1 MKRIILIVLA
11 ALVAIDTGAKV
22 QLTPLFTDNMIFQQ
36 NCLAPV
42 WGEALPGTQVIVTPS
57 WNKKAY
63 VAVADAEGHWQV
75 RIATPKGSFKKYT
88 LTISDGDPVVLQ
100 NVVVGE
106 VWLASGQSNMEM
118 SFDRMASR
126 SGRGSYEDASGYS
139 DIRLLHVS
147 RATGMR
153 ERDYFKA
160 ESDGWRESSP
170 EAVQNFSAAGWY
182 FGRKLQEV
190 LKVPVGI
197 IHSSWG
203 GTIIEAW
210 MSEGALR
217 SFPEVRNQLD
227 LVSKLPDN
235 ESERERTFEEEID
248 SFFQEVWSKD
258 NGIQDGAA
266 VWALP
271 GFNDSDWRTISLPCT
286 VQTLWPGTSGIFWF
300 RKEIEIPSGW
310 EGHDLTLSLGP
321 VDDFDDTFWNGES
334 VGSGRIWSKPREYSI
349 PARMVKAGK
358 TVICIRNTD
367 DHGDGGL
374 YGNASLFYVQGP
386 DGKRIRI
393 DGEWKVC
400 LSMSFK
406 GMPNAARH
414 EPNLSTVL
422 YNAMIKPLAPF
433 AIKGAIWYQGES
445 NVDKAYRY
453 GDLMGA
459 MVLDWRALWGYEFP
473 FYITQLAGFKQ
484 VTSNPGDDDWA
495 ELREAQ
501 AKTVSVLDKVGMAC
515 IIDIGEAG
523 DVHPIRKE
531 EVGERLA
538 RLALANDYGRKVTAD
553 GPRYAGY
560 TVLDNAV
567 RVRFTDIA
575 KGLTVI
581 PSGDYAAERYGKD
594 GMDCELVKKAESGV
608 LCGFQI
614 AGADHVWHWADAAI
628 DGDEVIVSSPEVRH
642 PLAVRYAWG
651 ANPVCNLF
659 NSEGLPAWPFRT
671 DDWIGVTYGKL

>member
-11 ALVAIDTGAKV
+11 ALAAIDTGAKV

-42 WGEALPGTQVIVTPS
+42 WGEALPGTQVTVTPS

-63 VAVADAEGHWQV
+63 VTVADAEGHWQV

-153 ERDYFKA
+153 ERGYFRA

-170 EAVQNFSAAGWY
+170 EAVENFSAAGWY

-217 SFPEVRNQLD
+217 SFPEVQNQLD

-235 ESERERTFEEEID
+235 ESEREKTFEEEVD
-248 SFFQEVWSKD
+248 SYFQEVWSKD
-258 NGIQDGAA
+258 KGIQDGAA

-271 GFNDSDWRTISLPCT
+271 GFKDSGWKTISLPCT
-286 VQTLWPGTSGIFWF
+286 VQTLWPETNGIFWF

-334 VGSGRIWSKPREYSI
+334 VGSGRLWSKPREYSI

-367 DHGDGGL
+367 DHGNGGL
-374 YGNASLFYVQGP
+374 YGNASLLYVQGP
-386 DGKRIRI
+386 DGKRMRI

-406 GMPNAARH
+406 GMPKAARH
-414 EPNLSTVL
+414 EPNLATVL

-453 GDLMGA
+453 GDLMSA

-495 ELREAQ
+495 ELRDAQ

-515 IIDIGEAG
+515 IIDIGEAD
-523 DVHPIRKE
+523 DVHPIRKK

-538 RLALANDYGRKVTAD
+538 RLALANDYGRKTLAN

-567 RVRFTDIA
+567 RVRFSDVA
-575 KGLTVI
+575 DGLKVI
-581 PSGDYAAERYGKD
+581 TSGDYAVQRYGKS
-594 GMDCELVKKAESGV
+594 GMNFDLVKEAESGV
-608 LCGFQI
+608 LSGFQI
-614 AGADHVWHWADAAI
+614 AGADRVWHWADATI
-628 DGDEVIVSSPEVRH
+628 EGNEVIVSSPEVRH
-642 PLAVRYAWG
+642 PIAVRYGWG
-651 ANPVCNLF
+651 SNPVCNLF

-671 DDWIGVTYGKL
+671 DDWIGVTYGNL

>member
-11 ALVAIDTGAKV
+11 ALAAIDTVAKV

-42 WGEALPGTQVIVTPS
+42 WGKALPGTQVTVTPS

-63 VAVADAEGHWQV
+63 IAVADAEGRWQV
-75 RIATPKGSFKKYT
+75 RIDTPKGSFKKYT

-126 SGRGSYEDASGYS
+126 SGTKNYEDASGYS
-139 DIRLLHVS
+139 DVRLLHVS
-147 RATGMR
+147 RATGMK
-153 ERDYFKA
+153 ERDYFRA

-210 MSEGALR
+210 MSEGVLR
-217 SFPEVRNQLD
+217 SFPEVHNQLD

-235 ESERERTFEEEID
+235 ESDRERTFEEEID

-258 NGIQDGAA
+258 NGIQDGTA

-271 GFNDSDWRTISLPCT
+271 DFNDSDWRTISLPCT
-286 VQTLWPGTSGIFWF
+286 VQTLWPGTNGIFWF

-459 MVLDWRALWGYEFP
+459 MVLDWRTLWGYEFP

-501 AKTVSVLDKVGMAC
+501 AKTVDVIDKVGMAC

-523 DVHPIRKE
+523 DVHPIRKK

-538 RLALANDYGRKVTAD
+538 RLALANDYGRKVTAN

-659 NSEGLPAWPFRT
+659 SSEGLPAWPFRT

>member
-11 ALVAIDTGAKV
+11 ALAAIDTGAKV

-42 WGEALPGTQVIVTPS
+42 WGKASPGTKVTVTPS

-63 VAVADAEGHWQV
+63 IAVADAEGRWQV
-75 RIATPKGSFKKYT
+75 RIDTPKGSFKKYT

-126 SGRGSYEDASGYS
+126 SGTKNYEDASGYS
-139 DIRLLHVS
+139 DVRLLHVS
-147 RATGMR
+147 RATGMK
-153 ERDYFKA
+153 ERDYFRA

-217 SFPEVRNQLD
+217 SFPEVQNQLA

-235 ESERERTFEEEID
+235 ESDRERTFEEEID

-258 NGIQDGAA
+258 KGIQDGTA

-271 GFNDSDWRTISLPCT
+271 DYNDSDWRTISLPCT
-286 VQTLWPGTSGIFWF
+286 VQTLWPGTNGIFWF

-459 MVLDWRALWGYEFP
+459 MVLDWRTLWGYEFP

-484 VTSNPGDDDWA
+484 VTSNPGDNDWA

-501 AKTVSVLDKVGMAC
+501 AKTVDVIDKVGMAC

-523 DVHPIRKE
+523 DVHPIRKK

-538 RLALANDYGRKVTAD
+538 RLALANDYGRKVTAN